1 MVRAEVLAF
10 CFCSS
15 AVLAAPPANFYRV
28 ERLDARVGGMTTV
41 ITEALV
47 SDAFFPAA
55 KARPL
60 LGRIFLPEE
69 YHSARQAVVV
79 IGYSLWQGS
88 FGADPSAI
96 GKKLQ
101 LKGRDFTVIG
111 IMPSGFA
118 TPKGVDLWIPL
129 PP

>member
-1 MVRAEVLAF
+1 MARAYVLAF
-10 CFCSS
+10 CLWSS
-15 AVLAAPPANFYRV
+15 AVQAAPPSNSYRI
-28 ERLDARVGGMTTV
+28 ERLDARVGGKTTAV
-41 ITEALV
+41 TGALV

-60 LGRIFLPEE
+60 LGRVFLAEE
-69 YHSARQAVVV
+69 YHSDRQAVVV

-88 FGADPSAI
+88 FGADRSAI

-101 LKGRDFTVIG
+101 LNGRDFTVIG
-111 IMPSGFA
+111 ILPSGFA
-118 TPKGVDLWIPL
+118 APKGVDLWIPL

>member
-1 MVRAEVLAF
+1 
-10 CFCSS
+10 
-15 AVLAAPPANFYRV
+15 
-28 ERLDARVGGMTTV
+28 LDARVGGTTIA
-41 ITEALV
+41 ITGALV

-60 LGRIFLPEE
+60 LGRVFLAEE
-69 YHSARQAVVV
+69 YHSDRQAVVV
-79 IGYSLWQGS
+79 IAYSLWQGS

-118 TPKGVDLWIPL
+118 APKGVDLWIPL

>member
-1 MVRAEVLAF
+1 MVRDDVLAF

-15 AVLAAPPANFYRV
+15 AVLAAPPANSYRV
-28 ERLDARVGGMTTV
+28 ERLDARVGGSTNAVTA
-41 ITEALV
+41 ALV
-47 SDAFFPAA
+47 SDAFFSAA

-60 LGRIFLPEE
+60 LGRVFLAEE
-69 YHSARQAVVV
+69 YHSDRQAGVV
-79 IGYSLWQGS
+79 IDYTLWQGS

-118 TPKGVDLWIPL
+118 SPKGVDLWIPL